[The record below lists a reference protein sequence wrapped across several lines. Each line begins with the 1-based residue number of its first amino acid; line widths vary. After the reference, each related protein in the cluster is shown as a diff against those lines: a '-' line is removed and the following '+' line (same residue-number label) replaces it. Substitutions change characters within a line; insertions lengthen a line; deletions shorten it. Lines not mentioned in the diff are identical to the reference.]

1 MTTSNRQT
9 SRSPDEGSDA
19 TGAAEVSTSR
29 RQFVRGVGVG
39 LGGLAIGKSTGV
51 SVAAESM
58 PTPRLHVEGQWLKDP
73 NGNDVVLRGLNTV
86 DPWWG
91 DEHAGMRGSTFDDT
105 LDLITDPDRGW
116 HPHVVRL
123 PFEYAQGELG
133 VQQTIDQYI
142 RPLVDFLA
150 ERDTYAIIDYHR
162 IERWDTDDVDR
173 RLRAFWDAVAPE
185 FADDEHV
192 LFELFNEPTE
202 PYGEGQAHWDQ
213 WKETAQPWLDLIR
226 DHAPETPVIVG
237 SPKWS
242 KYTRYAAA
250 NPLDDDNV
258 LYTSHLYPGH
268 VDSDELDALAA
279 VSEDVPVFVTEWG
292 YIDRNDMPDHL
303 LGTTSGYGQRFRAFL
318 ETNPNLNWT
327 AWCADS
333 AWDPVMFDT
342 DWNVLG
348 GERYMGEFTKR
359 FLSAKRYDDL
369 PSSALWQLY
378 SSVLIEDERG

>member
-1 MTTSNRQT
+1 MS
-9 SRSPDEGSDA
+9 
-19 TGAAEVSTSR
+19 
-29 RQFVRGVGVG
+29 
-39 LGGLAIGKSTGV
+39 I
-51 SVAAESM
+51 
-58 PTPRLHVEGQWLKDP
+58 PRLSAEDEWLTDP
-73 NGNDVVLRGLNTV
+73 LGNRVVLRGVNTI
-86 DPWWG
+86 DPWWA
-91 DEHAGMRGSTFDDT
+91 DEYAEMRGNTFADT
-105 LDLITDPDRGW
+105 LDLITDSDRGW
-116 HPHVVRL
+116 YPRVVRL
-123 PFEYAQGELG
+123 PFEFAQGELG
-133 VQQTIDQYI
+133 IKRTIDDYM
-142 RPLVDFLA
+142 RPAVDFLA
-150 ERDTYAIIDYHR
+150 ERNTYAIIDYHR

-213 WKETAQPWLDLIR
+213 WKETAQPWIDLIR
-226 DHAPETPVIVG
+226 DHAPETTVIVG

-250 NPLDDDNV
+250 NSLDDDNV

-279 VSEDVPVFVTEWG
+279 VSKDVPVFVTEWG

-359 FLSAKRYDDL
+359 FLSAKRHDDL